1 MVAPVFALL
10 LRIIKVYLM
19 RFVHGQGKAI
29 MELSQLRYFLK
40 LREEQSFTRAA
51 AELGLSQSALS
62 RSIAKLEDEL
72 GQPLVER
79 GNRKMVLTAAGR
91 MFAER
96 ASHIVGL
103 ADDALAELTDR
114 EDRGQIRIG
123 AIPTIAP
130 FFLPTV
136 LRAYRDRYPQVQVIA
151 YEEPTDK
158 LLQRCR
164 QGEVDL
170 AILVAPIAAKYLEVE
185 PLFEEEL
192 LAVLPRAHPLS
203 KKSSIALSDL
213 RQYPFVLLDETHC
226 LSENIAS
233 FCRQRS
239 FQPISIQHTSQLA
252 TVEELVALGHG
263 VSLIPQMA
271 RKLDTSRQRVYRPVT
286 HPRPTRTVVIVWNPY
301 RFQCRRFVR
310 FREFLREQTPRNS
323 ARA

>member
-1 MVAPVFALL
+1 
-10 LRIIKVYLM
+10 
-19 RFVHGQGKAI
+19 

-40 LREEQSFTRAA
+40 LCEERSFTRAA

-62 RSIAKLEDEL
+62 RSIAKLEAEL

-79 GNRKMVLTAAGR
+79 GHRQLELTGAGR
-91 MFAER
+91 AFADR
-96 ASHIVGL
+96 ASYLIGL
-103 ADDALAELTDR
+103 ADDAVSELTDR
-114 EDRGQIRIG
+114 EDRGTIRIG

-130 FFLPTV
+130 FFLPAV
-136 LRAYRDRYPQVQVIA
+136 LRDFGDQFPCVQVVV

-164 QGEVDL
+164 QGEIDL
-170 AILVAPIAAKYLEVE
+170 AILGAPLGVKYLEAE
-185 PLFEEEL
+185 TLFEEEL
-192 LAVLPRAHPLS
+192 LAVLPREHPLAQ
-203 KKSSIALSDL
+203 KPSIELAEL

-233 FCRQRS
+233 FCRQRA

-271 RKLDTSRQRVYRPVT
+271 RDLDTSEQRVYRRVT
-286 HPRPTRTVVIVWNPY
+286 HPRPTRTVVVVWNPY
-301 RFQCRRFVR
+301 RFQSRRVGR
-310 FREFLREQTPRNS
+310 MREVLQGHAPRAEAIS
-323 ARA
+323 TS

>member
-1 MVAPVFALL
+1 
-10 LRIIKVYLM
+10 
-19 RFVHGQGKAI
+19 

-40 LREEQSFTRAA
+40 LRAEGSFTRAA
-51 AELGLSQSALS
+51 QELGLSQSALS
-62 RSIAKLEDEL
+62 RSIAKLEAEL

-79 GNRKMVLTAAGR
+79 GHRQLELTAAGR
-91 MFAER
+91 TFAER

-114 EDRGQIRIG
+114 EDQGQIRLG

-130 FFLPTV
+130 YFLPGV
-136 LRAYRDRYPQVQVIA
+136 LRAYRDEFPNVQVIA
-151 YEEPTDK
+151 YEEPTEK

-164 QGEVDL
+164 QGEIDL
-170 AILVAPIAAKYLEVE
+170 AILVAPLTAKYLEVE
-185 PLFEEEL
+185 TLFEEEL
-192 LAVLPRAHPLS
+192 FAVLPRAHPLA
-203 KKSSIALSDL
+203 KKASVELSDL
-213 RQYPFVLLDETHC
+213 RSFPFVLLDETHC

-271 RKLDTSRQRVYRPVT
+271 RDVDSSRQRVYRPVT
-286 HPRPTRTVVIVWNPY
+286 SPRPTRTVIVVWNPY
-301 RFQCRRFVR
+301 RFQSRRFVR
-310 FREFLREQTPRNS
+310 FREFLQRHAQRVV
-323 ARA
+323 ARG